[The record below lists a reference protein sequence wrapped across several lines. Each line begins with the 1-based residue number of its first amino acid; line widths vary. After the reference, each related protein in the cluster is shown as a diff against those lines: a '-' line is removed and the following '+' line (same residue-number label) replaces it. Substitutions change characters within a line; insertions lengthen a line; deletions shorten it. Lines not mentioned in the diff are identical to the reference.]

1 MARDLAHPEQIP
13 LEELRRMTTAE
24 VVERVLANP
33 LVGHILSYDSIQQGI
48 DDITNNNHLFM
59 ELLRREDA
67 GQVLVERYRGMD
79 PAVPR
84 PDWLPAERANF
95 YDRLAYTE
103 VLLSHDDL
111 LAALPEEE
119 RRALLAEALRKYE
132 HKCDS
137 GDAVCRSGRLFTT
150 LLIGRTLRHQHYPEI
165 LQAIE
170 DDDAMEDFLRH
181 GDAAV
186 PWVEQKILE
195 MARAYLQQSS
205 KH

>member
-1 MARDLAHPEQIP
+1 MARDLAHPDQIP

-24 VVERVLANP
+24 VAERVLASP

-67 GQVLVERYRGMD
+67 ARTLADAYRGMD
-79 PAVPR
+79 PAIPQ
-84 PDWLPAERANF
+84 PDWLPAARAAF
-95 YDRLAYTE
+95 YDRLAYAE

-111 LAALPEEE
+111 LASLPEDE
-119 RRALLAEALRKYE
+119 RRALLEDALRKYG
-132 HKCDS
+132 HRCDS

-150 LLIGRTLRHQHYPEI
+150 LLIGRTLRHQHYPEV

-195 MARAYLQQSS
+195 MARAYLQQDTQT
-205 KH
+205 